1 MRTKLIW
8 LTALPFLQTTLAKSC
23 KCTYGEPC
31 WPTNAQFEQLQ
42 SQLSQPL
49 LHPTPPEAA
58 CYPPSDPS
66 GNCTAVQALAQNGDW
81 RSDQPGS
88 TQFQNFETYT
98 FPNGTISACYLN
110 ASLGFPCEQGS
121 VSPIGVDARTVE
133 DVQATLKFAVDYN
146 IKLVI
151 KNTGYVT
158 SDSPM
163 SSINSVTGTITL
175 GGVLQEVH

>member
-1 MRTKLIW
+1 MINPVPR
-8 LTALPFLQTTLAKSC
+8 
-23 KCTYGEPC
+23 
-31 WPTNAQFEQLQ
+31 
-42 SQLSQPL
+42 
-49 LHPTPPEAA
+49 
-58 CYPPSDPS
+58 
-66 GNCTAVQALAQNGDW
+66 
-81 RSDQPGS
+81 
-88 TQFQNFETYT
+88 NFKTS
-98 FPNGTISACYLN
+98 GTISACYLN